1 MNKLPPYIT
10 KDTRPPSELDRLL
23 NWFTQD
29 QVARYNSE
37 KYVAKCVVV
46 K

>member
-1 MNKLPPYIT
+1 MNQLPYGIT
-10 KDTRPPSELDRLL
+10 KDTRPPTDLDRLL
-23 NWFTQD
+23 NWFAKD

-37 KYVAKCVVV
+37 KYVAKCVVI

>member
-1 MNKLPPYIT
+1 MKQYPYGIT

-23 NWFTQD
+23 NWFTQN

>member
-1 MNKLPPYIT
+1 MKEYPYGIT
-10 KDTRPPSELDRLL
+10 KDTRQPTELDRLL
-23 NWFTQD
+23 NWFTKD

-37 KYVAKCVVV
+37 KYVARCVVV